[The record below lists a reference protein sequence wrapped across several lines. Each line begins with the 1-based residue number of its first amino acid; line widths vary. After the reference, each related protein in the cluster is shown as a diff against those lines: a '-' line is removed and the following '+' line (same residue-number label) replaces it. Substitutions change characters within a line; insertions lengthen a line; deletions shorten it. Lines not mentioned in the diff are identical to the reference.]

1 MSKFVFTADLHL
13 KKHIWTNRPEIEN
26 DTLVSFT
33 QIVNYCIQNDLDLV
47 SGGDNFDNTKPTAN
61 LVRFLQDQISRLNKI
76 GLNFYSVDG
85 NHDKTTPS
93 WLDVV
98 GGISLNDTPYY
109 IGGMWVY
116 GLDHCGDQ
124 AELADK
130 LVFLTKGNIDV
141 LVCHQLLDLSCKLEG
156 MANMCALDVPKRIKT
171 VLMGDYHV
179 KGKWT
184 NAHGTDFYYPGSIAK
199 LSTSEATFKTFYLV
213 ESFSLNGNLSIT
225 EVPILTRPY
234 TEFIIET
241 DEDLVTF
248 ADKCRKSKMFTDGR
262 HKERVELWPE
272 IAKGIVRIL
281 YPVGKSEY
289 VTKVKELIGTS
300 NHTMFQP
307 IVKDKGVIQEIDT
320 LGNLS
325 PLSVLRGMIHQN
337 DQELYEFCTKFLGT
351 KDQDFRELFNSTR
364 TQYGVVLK

>member
-26 DTLVSFT
+26 DTLVSFM
-33 QIVNYCIQNDLDLV
+33 QIVDYCVQHKLDLV

-61 LVRFLQDQISRLNKI
+61 LVRFLQDQIAKLNCK
-76 GLNFYSVDG
+76 GLKFFSVDG
-85 NHDKTTPS
+85 NHDKTIPS
-93 WLDVV
+93 WLEVV
-98 GGISLNDTPYY
+98 GGISLNEVSYP
-109 IGGMWVY
+109 IGGLWVR

-124 AELADK
+124 SELAKK
-130 LVFLTKGNIDV
+130 LLSSSKDCDI

-156 MANMCALDVPKRIKT
+156 MANMCALDVPKSIKT

-184 NAHGTDFYYPGSIAK
+184 NAHGTNFYYPGSIAK
-199 LSTSEATFKTFYLV
+199 LSTSESSYKSFNVVSLV
-213 ESFSLNGNLSIT
+213 NGNINVSDVGL
-225 EVPILTRPY
+225 VTRPY
-234 TEFIIET
+234 WEYLIEDNSDIALFT
-241 DEDLVTF
+241 SAFRLMLE
-248 ADKCRKSKMFTDGR
+248 ACSKLSNIY
-262 HKERVELWPE
+262 KPYPE
-272 IAKGIVRIL
+272 ITKGVVRIL
-281 YPVGKSEY
+281 YPAGKSEY
-289 VTKVKELIGTS
+289 VAKVKEIVGSHSHL
-300 NHTMFQP
+300 MFQP
-307 IVKDKGVIQEIDT
+307 IVRDKGVIQEIDT

-325 PLSVLRGMIHQN
+325 PLSVLRGMIHQG